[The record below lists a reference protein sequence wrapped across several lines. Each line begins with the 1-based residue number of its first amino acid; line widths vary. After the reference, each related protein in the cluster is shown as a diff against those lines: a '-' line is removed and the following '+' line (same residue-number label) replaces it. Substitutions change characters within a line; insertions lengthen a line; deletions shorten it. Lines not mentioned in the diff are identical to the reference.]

1 MPQHFHYKK
10 KRHFC
15 AFDELYSGTN
25 PYEAVATGV
34 SYIEHLSNL
43 NNVDLML
50 TTHFIDL
57 CNHLTKNKKIENRKM
72 NINVLGNR
80 EFEYLYKLGNGISEI
95 KGGVKVLRDLH
106 YPSSIIM
113 RSENILDIS

>member
-1 MPQHFHYKK
+1 
-10 KRHFC
+10 
-15 AFDELYSGTN
+15 
-25 PYEAVATGV
+25 
-34 SYIEHLSNL
+34 
-43 NNVDLML
+43 
-50 TTHFIDL
+50 
-57 CNHLTKNKKIENRKM
+57 M